1 MSASWQV
8 CYKGASSPSGPF
20 WDTMFQET
28 GLIVKIQTLLT
39 SAMINVREPLAVKN
53 IWDSSSSIS
62 NLGVRLTAPKAD
74 GILFLIPSRGLISFI
89 ANELDCSS
97 TGDGAENPMT
107 FMSEHMY
114 VDTNPEPFG
123 SRDSTYFSLK
133 SINLD
138 VVIGAS
144 GVREVNMFQVCFSP
158 PDAEKFFA
166 TGISLRLHTALTQV
180 IVNGVRPNFGLRVA
194 LPKSRSSL
202 LRFEG
207 EAIIVPGET
216 GTVEKSYS
224 FIQIGGDCSLA
235 SDNAVNQSST
245 ASGHMHSGAVSQSV
259 FLVPVSETD
268 RMRNQAPGLYQICYR
283 RRKADGG
290 LFSEVN

>member
-1 MSASWQV
+1 
-8 CYKGASSPSGPF
+8 
-20 WDTMFQET
+20 MFQET

-89 ANELDCSS
+89 AKELDCSS

-107 FMSEHMY
+107 FMAEQMY

-138 VVIGAS
+138 AVIGAS
-144 GVREVNMFQVCFSP
+144 GVREVNMYQVCFSP
-158 PDAEKFFA
+158 PDADKFFA

-194 LPKSRSSL
+194 LPKSRSNIL
-202 LRFEG
+202 HFEG
-207 EAIIVPGET
+207 EAIIVPGEA
-216 GTVEKSYS
+216 GMVEKVYS

-245 ASGHMHSGAVSQSV
+245 VSGHMHSGAVAQSV

-268 RMRNQAPGLYQICYR
+268 RMRNQAP
-283 RRKADGG
+283 
-290 LFSEVN
+290 